1 MNLHVGLVVLGTLA
15 ISQIS
20 YGRVIYGQDNRVEVS
35 EATPLQQKL
44 AKSAASMVSNQV
56 ITRDPNRPG
65 VVQLGQ
71 HTLKD
76 WLESMEDNK
85 IQKSIQTD
93 GPTETSAKLSFC
105 EGERFVNQ
113 PNPGTCSGFLI
124 APDLII
130 TAGHCVQDDN
140 SCTDYSWVFGFE
152 YDIPSKTAG
161 KDIKESDVYHCK
173 RVISN
178 ALNMPLGLDY
188 ALVQLDRRVIDRGPL
203 EISINDKIQDQ
214 TELFIIGSPSGLPLK
229 VAGGANV
236 RTNTHPYFFSAN
248 LDSFQGNSGSGVF
261 NASSGVIEG
270 ILVRGE
276 QDFVLNKEKGC
287 VEAKKCANNTCR
299 GEDVTRLTAIP
310 EVGIQGALNRA
321 AETGNVKNLEK
332 LLSLNVWVDFY
343 SKDGQ
348 SALLK
353 AVKAGKISSVEFL
366 ISRGADVNLQDSNG
380 ETSLHLLASISNST
394 EMMNLLLKNKARV
407 DLKNNAG
414 ETALMKAI
422 SAKNTKAIKILS
434 SLISQVN

>member
-1 MNLHVGLVVLGTLA
+1 MNLHVGLVFFATLA
-15 ISQIS
+15 FSQLS
-20 YGRVIYGQDNRVEVS
+20 FGRVIYGEDNRVEVS
-35 EATPLQQKL
+35 DATPFQQKL
-44 AKSAASMVSNQV
+44 AKSAASMVSNL
-56 ITRDPNRPG
+56 IINRDPHRPG

-71 HTLKD
+71 NTLKD

-85 IQKSIQTD
+85 IQKSVETD
-93 GPTETSAKLSFC
+93 EPSETSAKLSFC
-105 EGERFVNQ
+105 EGERFINQ

-124 APDLII
+124 APDLIV
-130 TAGHCVQDDN
+130 TAGHCVKDADF
-140 SCTDYSWVFGFE
+140 CTDYSWVFGFE

-161 KDIKESDVYHCK
+161 KDIKETDVYTCK

-188 ALVQLDRRVIDRGPL
+188 AVVQLDRKVLDREPL
-203 EISINDKIQDQ
+203 EISNENKIPDQ
-214 TELFIIGSPSGLPLK
+214 TELFIIGSPSGLPFK
-229 VAGGANV
+229 VAGGAKV
-236 RTNTHPYFFSAN
+236 RTNTHPHFFSAN

-261 NASSGVIEG
+261 NANSGIIEG

-276 QDFVLNKEKGC
+276 QDYVLNKEKGC

-321 AETGNVKNLEK
+321 AESGNIQNLEK

-348 SALLK
+348 SALIK
-353 AVKAGKISSVEFL
+353 AVKARKVDSVEFL
-366 ISRGADVNLQDSNG
+366 ISKGADVNLQDSNG
-380 ETSLHLLASISNST
+380 DTSLHLLASSSNST
-394 EMMNLLLKNKARV
+394 ELIEILLKNKARG

-422 SAKNTKAIKILS
+422 SAKNTKAIKLLS
-434 SLISQVN
+434 SLVSQVN